1 MSSPVDIDAQI
12 ACVKRELSLRK
23 GFYPTLIARGKMTP
37 ATAEQEID
45 RMNAVLNT
53 LVLAERAHLD
63 KSWNQPELLPSWQTY
78 PEHQPAPEDSYN
90 EFLVA
95 YNNPRY
101 INKDGITQNMPKY
114 LIEVSQWMG
123 TGFLPDFKKQITHF
137 MPLPKAPEE

>member
-1 MSSPVDIDAQI
+1 MVTTVDISDQI

-37 ATAEQEID
+37 ATAEQEIA
-45 RMNAVLNT
+45 RMTAVLNT

-78 PEHQPAPEDSYN
+78 PEHKPTEEDIYT

-101 INKDGITQNMPKY
+101 IHKEGISQNIPKY
-114 LIEVSQWMG
+114 MFEVSQWMG
-123 TGFLPDFKKQITHF
+123 NGFLPDFKNQITHF